1 MWYHCRHLCG
11 YNTKDFV
18 KSEVKCETG
27 AHSADFVPLSHFLQ
41 WLFKIQSRGE
51 KRNTSLQGEEYLIS
65 ELYIYIELIL
75 YSYYPHLNRNA
86 VIRQLVELLQG
97 WKKKQHKEPFW
108 LLALHQET
116 VKLGSWPEKKGN
128 SCWRW
133 HTKFTRSFRTFPFSL
148 VNMRKSLSV
157 GCGMLENHIHMI
169 LLHVVPSK
177 LNM

>member
-1 MWYHCRHLCG
+1 MVITQRTLSSLKWNVRLELTPLTLFLCHIFCSG
-11 YNTKDFV
+11 
-18 KSEVKCETG
+18 C
-27 AHSADFVPLSHFLQ
+27 
-41 WLFKIQSRGE
+41 SRFRVGGE

-97 WKKKQHKEPFW
+97 WKKKHKESFW

-133 HTKFTRSFRTFPFSL
+133 HTKFTLSFRTFPFSL
-148 VNMRKSLSV
+148 VNMRKSSSV
-157 GCGMLENHIHMI
+157 GCSMLENHIHMI
-169 LLHVVPSK
+169 LLLFHVVPSK